1 MNSSVSSNTQAIL
14 LLTAPLITGRGGK
27 STELLTLGEYNL
39 LAKVLRDKQREPADL
54 LGPEAFDIM
63 KEFQDMFD
71 KGRLAR
77 LLERGFLLTQA
88 IDKWQTRSIWVV
100 SRADNEYPKRIKSRL
115 RESAPP
121 VLYGCGDSTIL
132 NTGGLAIVGSRKIDE
147 TLAEYAE
154 SIGRLAARANRTVV
168 SGGARGID
176 QSAMGGV
183 LQVGGHAI
191 GVLSDNLN
199 RLSVS
204 RDLREYLIERQLVLV
219 SPYDPA
225 AGFNV
230 GNAMNR
236 NKIIYA
242 LADAAL
248 IVSSDYKKGGTWT
261 GAIEQLEKFHFV
273 PVYVRSDGEIGKGL
287 RALQEKG
294 ALAWPNSRNPDTF
307 IEALNIQ
314 TKLISDEDRH
324 EAPSLSTDNKT
335 ISTEHLIPSS
345 ESVPSL
351 KSDVSSLK
359 PADQLFTKVKEIILN
374 MNMPKTETE
383 VAAELQVSKSQARE
397 WLQRLVEQG
406 ALTKKRKPV
415 RYFIQSERQESLFN
429 NSSG

>member
-1 MNSSVSSNTQAIL
+1 MNSIVSSNTQATL
-14 LLTAPLITGRGGK
+14 LLTAPLITGRGGYT
-27 STELLTLGEYNL
+27 SELLPLGEYNR
-39 LAKVLRDKQREPADL
+39 LAKMLRDKQREPADL
-54 LGPEAFDIM
+54 LGPEVFDIM
-63 KEFQDMFD
+63 DEFRGVFD
-71 KGRLAR
+71 VGRLKR

-88 IDKWQTRSIWVV
+88 LDKWQARSIWVI
-100 SRADNEYPKRIKSRL
+100 SRADHEYPTRIKSRL
-115 RESAPP
+115 KESAPP

-132 NTGGLAIVGSRKIDE
+132 NTGGLAIVGSRKVDE
-147 TLAEYAE
+147 TLVEYTE
-154 SIGRLAARANRTVV
+154 NIGRLAARSNHTVV

-176 QSAMGGV
+176 QSAMSGALQAGGKV
-183 LQVGGHAI
+183 I
-191 GVLSDNLN
+191 GVLAENLN
-199 RLSVS
+199 RLVLS
-204 RDLREYLIERQLVLV
+204 RDLREYLMNNQLVLI

-261 GAIEQLEKFHFV
+261 GAIEQLERLHII

-294 ALAWPNSRNPDTF
+294 ALAWPNPQNSDAF

-314 TKLISDEDRH
+314 TKLISDESGQ
-324 EAPSLSTDNKT
+324 ELPPLFTDNET
-335 ISTEHLIPSS
+335 TRTEQLRPGS
-345 ESVPSL
+345 ESITSL
-351 KSDVSSLK
+351 ESDISSLK
-359 PADQLFTKVKEIILN
+359 PADQLFAQVKDIILN

-397 WLQRLVEQG
+397 WLQRLVKQG
-406 ALTKKRKPV
+406 TLTKKLKPV
-415 RYFIQSERQESLFN
+415 RYFIQLERQENLFE
-429 NSSG
+429 

>member
-1 MNSSVSSNTQAIL
+1 MNISISSNTQVIL
-14 LLTAPLITGRGGK
+14 LLTAPLITGRGGH
-27 STELLTLGEYNL
+27 SSELLTPGEYNR
-39 LAKVLRDKQREPADL
+39 LAKVLRNKQLEPADL
-54 LGPEAFDIM
+54 LGPKAVDLL
-63 KEFQDMFD
+63 KEFQNIFD
-71 KGRLAR
+71 RGRLER

-88 IDKWQTRSIWVV
+88 VDKWQTRSIWVV
-100 SRADNEYPKRIKSRL
+100 SRADNEYPTRIKSRL

-132 NTGGLAIVGSRKIDE
+132 NTGGLAIVGSRRVDE
-147 TLAEYAE
+147 KLVEYSE
-154 SIGRLAARANRTVV
+154 SIGQLAARANKTVV

-176 QSAMGGV
+176 QSAMGGA
-183 LQVGGHAI
+183 LQVGGRVI
-191 GVLSDNLN
+191 GVLADNLT

-204 RDLREYLIERQLVLV
+204 RDLREYLIEHQLVLV

-248 IVSSDYKKGGTWT
+248 IVSSDYKKGGTWS

-294 ALAWPNSRNPDTF
+294 ALAWPNPQNPDDFT
-307 IEALNIQ
+307 EALNIQ

-324 EAPSLSTDNKT
+324 EAPPLSKT
-335 ISTEHLIPSS
+335 VRPEHLIPSS

-351 KSDVSSLK
+351 KSDISSLK
-359 PADQLFTKVKEIILN
+359 PADHLFTKVQEIILN
-374 MNMPKTETE
+374 LDMPKTETE

-397 WLQRLVEQG
+397 WLKRLVEQG
-406 ALTKKRKPV
+406 MLKKKRKPV
-415 RYFIQSERQESLFN
+415 RYIIQSERQENLFK
-429 NSSG
+429 